1 MDSDIVYPV
10 VLLAKDGVW
19 VARDSEELTTTQRL
33 LLRAGLYD
41 DQLLVDSVGR
51 RRHLKGARELG
62 ARVGFLGRWRE
73 FWRPSAPIK
82 VELFFDSDFTSVSV
96 DELKERVLK
105 SLAGPSSRRFL
116 EPGSIKFEELKE
128 GLKTS
133 KTYDAV
139 LHLVRECTTI
149 PPELR

>member
-41 DQLLVDSVGR
+41 GKLSDSVGR
-51 RRHLKGARELG
+51 LRHLKGARELG

-139 LHLVRECTTI
+139 LHLRECTTI

>member
-73 FWRPSAPIK
+73 FWRPS
-82 VELFFDSDFTSVSV
+82 
-96 DELKERVLK
+96 
-105 SLAGPSSRRFL
+105 
-116 EPGSIKFEELKE
+116 